1 MKQKKKIIVQ
11 KKLIQK
17 WAKKIKK
24 KMFKIQYFQELVHQK
39 KKKRLL
45 FKNKYQKKDFVKS
58 VILFNLLDQNIVIN
72 VVYV

>member
-1 MKQKKKIIVQ
+1 MKQKKQIIVQ

-39 KKKRLL
+39 KKKKLL